1 MDAVEVAYCFL
12 VLLPPPPVALF
23 VVIFLDSRR
32 RLFVQKGNDK
42 KLT

>member
-1 MDAVEVAYCFL
+1 MDAVEAFCFFGSSL
-12 VLLPPPPVALF
+12 VALF

-42 KLT
+42 N